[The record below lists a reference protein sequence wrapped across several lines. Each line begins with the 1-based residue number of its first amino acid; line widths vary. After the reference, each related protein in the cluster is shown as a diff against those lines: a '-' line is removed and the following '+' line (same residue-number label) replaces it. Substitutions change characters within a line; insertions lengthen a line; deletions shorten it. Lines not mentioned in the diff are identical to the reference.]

1 MTLLTQFSHFNSGK
15 LLLFICLIF
24 STPHVI
30 AGSANDLRETYEE
43 IEDDVLENDYDIPI
57 YLESD
62 TTKNAIRGDV
72 YGIIYHPFKTVSNNL
87 ASLTNWCEIMPQHLN
102 IKACTYQYVNGQ
114 CKLIFYSGR
123 KFYEK
128 ADDVYH
134 LDYQF
139 KVNALNDDYFNTSL
153 ISKEGPLDTI
163 DYLITVEAIPLTDS
177 STFFHLAYEYKYGFW
192 TRLAMSTYFSTLG
205 RDKVGFTITDTDEEG
220 KPLYVKG
227 IRGVVERNSMRYYFA
242 IQSFLDT
249 QKGPI
254 ETRFK
259 RRISNWFDLTEKHH
273 KQLYEMDK
281 KDYLKYKKM
290 ERQDQVRLQKV
301 IYKNEKKPVT
311 IPASVTDCFV
321 IDDNFNGYIRLIN
334 WGAVPYYLSG

>member
-1 MTLLTQFSHFNSGK
+1 MTLLLQFSHFNFRT
-15 LLLFICLIF
+15 LFLFICFVFL
-24 STPHVI
+24 TPHVI
-30 AGSANDLRETYEE
+30 AGSSNNLRETYDE
-43 IEDDVLENDYDIPI
+43 IEDDVLENNYGPPI
-57 YLESD
+57 YLESEA
-62 TTKNAIRGDV
+62 TKNAMRGDV
-72 YGIIYHPFKTVSNNL
+72 YGIIYHPYKIVSENL
-87 ASLTNWCEIMPQHLN
+87 ASLKNWCEIMPQHLN
-102 IKACTYQYVNGQ
+102 IKACTYQYINGQ

-139 KVNALNDDYFNTSL
+139 KVSALNDGYFNASL
-153 ISKEGPLDTI
+153 NSKEGPLDTT

-177 STFFHLAYEYKYGFW
+177 STFFHLAYQYKYGFW

-205 RDKVGFTITDTDEEG
+205 RDKVGFTIKARDEEG
-220 KPLYVKG
+220 NPVYVKG

-249 QKGPI
+249 QKDPI

-259 RRISNWFDLTEKHH
+259 RRISNWFDLTENHH

-281 KDYLKYKKM
+281 KDYLKYKNM
-290 ERQDQVRLQKV
+290 EHQDQIRLQKT
-301 IYKNEKKPVT
+301 ISNNKKKNVT
-311 IPASVTDCFV
+311 TPDSATTCF
-321 IDDNFNGYIRLIN
+321 F
-334 WGAVPYYLSG
+334 

>member
-1 MTLLTQFSHFNSGK
+1 MILLPQFSHINPGK
-15 LLLFICLIF
+15 LFLFICLIL
-24 STPHVI
+24 STPQVI
-30 AGSANDLRETYEE
+30 ADSFNNLRETYEE
-43 IEDDVLENDYDIPI
+43 IKDDIFENNYDIPI

-62 TTKNAIRGDV
+62 ATKNAMRGDV
-72 YGIIYHPFKTVSNNL
+72 YGIIYHPFKTVSKDL
-87 ASLTNWCEIMPQHLN
+87 ASLENWCEIMPQHLN

-139 KVNALNDDYFNTSL
+139 KVSALNDDYFNTSL
-153 ISKEGPLDTI
+153 NSKEGPLDTT

-205 RDKVGFTITDTDEEG
+205 RNKVGFTIKGKDEEG

-227 IRGVVERNSMRYYFA
+227 IRGVIERNSMRYYFA

-249 QKGPI
+249 QKSPI

-259 RRISNWFDLTEKHH
+259 RRINDWFDMTEKHH

-290 ERQDQVRLQKV
+290 ERKDQVRLQKV
-301 IYKNEKKPVT
+301 IYKNEKKTMT
-311 IPASVTDCFV
+311 IPGSVTDCFAA
-321 IDDNFNGYIRLIN
+321 DETLMDLFD
-334 WGAVPYYLSG
+334 

>member
-1 MTLLTQFSHFNSGK
+1 MTLILQLSHFISGK
-15 LLLFICLIF
+15 LFLFICLIF
-24 STPHVI
+24 STTHVI
-30 AGSANDLRETYEE
+30 AGSSNDLRETYEE
-43 IEDDVLENDYDIPI
+43 IENAILENNYNIPI
-57 YLESD
+57 YLESEA
-62 TTKNAIRGDV
+62 TKNALRGDV
-72 YGIIYHPFKTVSNNL
+72 YGIIYHPYKTVNENL
-87 ASLTNWCEIMPQHLN
+87 TSLTNWCEIMPQHLN

-139 KVNALNDDYFNTSL
+139 KVSALNDDYFNTSL
-153 ISKEGPLDTI
+153 SSNEGPLDTT

-177 STFFHLAYEYKYGFW
+177 STFFHLAYKYKYGFW

-205 RDKVGFTITDTDEEG
+205 RNKVGFTIKSKDEEG

-227 IRGVVERNSMRYYFA
+227 IRGVIERNSMRYYFA

-249 QKGPI
+249 QKDPI

-259 RRISNWFDLTEKHH
+259 RRISYWFDLTENHH

-281 KDYLKYKKM
+281 KDYLKNKKM
-290 ERQDQVRLQKV
+290 EHQDQIRLQKA
-301 IYKNEKKPVT
+301 INKNEKKPVI
-311 IPASVTDCFV
+311 IPDSVKACFAV
-321 IDDNFNGYIRLIN
+321 NETLIKK
-334 WGAVPYYLSG
+334 GRPE

>member
-1 MTLLTQFSHFNSGK
+1 MILLPRFSHFISGK
-15 LLLFICLIF
+15 LFLFICLIF
-24 STPHVI
+24 SSSNVI
-30 AGSANDLRETYEE
+30 AGGSNDLRETYEE
-43 IEDDVLENDYDIPI
+43 IENAILKNNYDIPI
-57 YLESD
+57 YLESEA
-62 TTKNAIRGDV
+62 TKNALSGDV
-72 YGIIYHPFKTVSNNL
+72 YGIIYHPFKTVSKNL
-87 ASLTNWCEIMPQHLN
+87 ASLTNWCEIIPQHLN

-139 KVNALNDDYFNTSL
+139 KVTSLNDDYFNTSL
-153 ISKEGPLDTI
+153 SSKEGPLDTT
-163 DYLITVEAIPLTDS
+163 DYLITVEAIPLTDN
-177 STFFHLAYEYKYGFW
+177 STFFHLAYKYKYGFW

-205 RDKVGFTITDTDEEG
+205 RSKVGFTTKGKDEKG

-227 IRGVVERNSMRYYFA
+227 IRGVIERNSMRYYFA

-249 QKGPI
+249 QKDPI
-254 ETRFK
+254 ESRFN
-259 RRISNWFDLTEKHH
+259 RRISNWFDLTEIHH

-290 ERQDQVRLQKV
+290 ERQDQIRLQKA
-301 IYKNEKKPVT
+301 IYKNKNKPVT
-311 IPASVTDCFV
+311 IPDSVTACLAVNETF
-321 IDDNFNGYIRLIN
+321 IKIK
-334 WGAVPYYLSG
+334 GAK